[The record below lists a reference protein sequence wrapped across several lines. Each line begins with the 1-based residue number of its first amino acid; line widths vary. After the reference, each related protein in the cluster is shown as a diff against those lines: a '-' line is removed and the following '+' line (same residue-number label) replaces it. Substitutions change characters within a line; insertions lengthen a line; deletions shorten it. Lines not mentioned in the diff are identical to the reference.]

1 MKHSIFLLFMI
12 ICFRLLYTNNINSV
26 LSPTAGV
33 LSRGEARIH
42 QKIYRADSM
51 SIGAEVGLF
60 ENFMFGLSY
69 GAEHIVGDQKPVW
82 YNRVDP
88 KIKYRIINETLEI
101 PAIAIGIDTQ
111 GHGLY
116 NKQTKRYDIKSK
128 GLYAVASKNFTFLGL
143 LGVDFGA
150 NFTFERADSD
160 DKRYFDMFAGMYKTL
175 GNSVIIYAEFIGA
188 LNDYDRNN
196 DEVDRG
202 NRGNPYVNTAVQ
214 IQVSDNLSMKL
225 QMFDMFRNRH
235 ESKLFDR
242 AILLDYRWFF

>member
-1 MKHSIFLLFMI
+1 MLCFGLLF
-12 ICFRLLYTNNINSV
+12 TNNLNTV
-26 LSPTAGV
+26 FNPTAGV

-60 ENFMFGLSY
+60 QNFMFGLSY

-88 KIKYRIINETLEI
+88 KVKYRIINETLEF
-101 PAIAIGIDTQ
+101 PAIAVGIDTQ

-116 NKQTKRYDIKSK
+116 NKHTRRYDIKSK

-143 LGVDFGA
+143 IGLDFGA

-160 DKRYFDMFAGMYKTL
+160 DNRHFDMFAGMYKTV
-175 GNSVIIYAEFIGA
+175 GNNVTIYADFIAA
-188 LNDYDRNN
+188 LNDFERNN
-196 DEVDRG
+196 DGVDRG
-202 NRGNPYVNTAVQ
+202 NRGNPYLNTGVQVN
-214 IQVSDNLSMKL
+214 ISDALSMKL
-225 QMFDMFRNRH
+225 MMYDMFRNRY

-242 AILLDYRWFF
+242 AILLDYRWYF